1 MRAHVNTAL
10 AIPATKL
17 PLLHEMEE
25 KAGEGIPRRDSRF
38 APLNRPLSGL
48 RHPLPL
54 RGGEGK
60 GEGAVSNASRFK
72 GRRHVQV
79 ESGAMVTLS
88 RSFVAGEG
96 EALGCRALKARE
108 LHALNSR
115 FPIHG
120 PLVFNIP
127 RA

>member
-10 AIPATKL
+10 EISATKL

-25 KAGEGIPRRDSRF
+25 RAGER
-38 APLNRPLSGL
+38 
-48 RHPLPL
+48 
-54 RGGEGK
+54 K
-60 GEGAVSNASRFK
+60 
-72 GRRHVQV
+72 HVWV
-79 ESGAMVTLS
+79 ESGVMVTLSPALS

-96 EALGCRALKARE
+96 ETLGCRALKARE
-108 LHALNSR
+108 MHALNSR

-120 PLVFNIP
+120 PLVFNIS